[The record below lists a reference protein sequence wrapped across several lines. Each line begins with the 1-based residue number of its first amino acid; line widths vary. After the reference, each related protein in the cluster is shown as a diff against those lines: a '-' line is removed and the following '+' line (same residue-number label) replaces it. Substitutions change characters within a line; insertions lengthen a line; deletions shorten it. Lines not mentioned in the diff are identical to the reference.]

1 MVVEYVFVCN
11 YINVL
16 SFCISM
22 CFFFPQPM
30 RETSKVAVAILYF
43 VHVRILCNMKYP
55 RRMHLDCSVAQ
66 QEILGQTARDSAD
79 VATQR
84 RTK

>member
-1 MVVEYVFVCN
+1 MCVQLHQRSQFLHTH
-11 YINVL
+11 VL
-16 SFCISM
+16 
-22 CFFFPQPM
+22 FFPQPM